1 MEQKLPLPPFTAETA
16 KQKVQ
21 LSEGTWNSKD
31 PLKVS
36 KNYAVN
42 TEWHI
47 VGTIIKNRAEVK
59 NFLIEKW
66 NNEFNFTLKKEL
78 SVFTDHII
86 AGRFEYEYQ
95 NIKNQWYRSSG
106 NEICEYDTKG
116 LIRRR
121 YTSIIDEK
129 IEASERRL

>member
-1 MEQKLPLPPFTAETA
+1 MEQKLPLPPFIQETA

-21 LSEGTWNSKD
+21 LSEDAWNSKD

-36 KNYAVN
+36 KHYAFN

-47 VGTIIKNRAEVK
+47 VGTIIKNRSEVK
-59 NFLIEKW
+59 NFLIDKW
-66 NNEFNFTLKKEL
+66 NNEFNFSFKKEL

-86 AGRFEYEYQ
+86 AGHFEYEYQ
-95 NIKNQWYRSSG
+95 NNENQWYRASG
-106 NEICEYDTKG
+106 NEICEYDTNG

>member
-1 MEQKLPLPPFTAETA
+1 MEQKFPLPSFIEETA

-21 LSEGTWNSKD
+21 LSEDAWNTKD

-47 VGTIIKNRAEVK
+47 VGTIIKTRVEVK

-66 NNEFNFTLKKEL
+66 NNEFDFKLKKKL
-78 SVFTDHII
+78 SVFTDHVI
-86 AGRFEYEYQ
+86 AGHFEYEYQ
-95 NIKNQWYRSSG
+95 NNEGQWYRASG
-106 NEICEYDTKG
+106 NEICEYDTNG